1 MEIAAAAGLE
11 LVAPDQRD
19 VLHANSFGVGN
30 SSSPPRIARL
40 RNSSSDSAGP
50 PPTAAEPGCSP
61 PSAHNSHDGHHL
73 PPGGAALQ
81 QLHRTLSTR
90 DFTTLGSVPVW
101 DVAGSLNTPP
111 SYPRQR
117 RRLLSLSMF
126 RLKTCFAVCSQEMLD
141 VSALS

>member
-11 LVAPDQRD
+11 LVAPDHRD
-19 VLHANSFGVGN
+19 VLHANSFGIDN
-30 SSSPPRIARL
+30 SSSPPIARL

-50 PPTAAEPGCSP
+50 PPAAAEPGRSP

-111 SYPRQR
+111 SYPRLR

>member
-1 MEIAAAAGLE
+1 MPRE
-11 LVAPDQRD
+11 VAVVVSDD
-19 VLHANSFGVGN
+19 TEVLWYC
-30 SSSPPRIARL
+30 
-40 RNSSSDSAGP
+40 
-50 PPTAAEPGCSP
+50 E
-61 PSAHNSHDGHHL
+61 
-73 PPGGAALQ
+73 

-90 DFTTLGSVPVW
+90 DLTTLGSVPVW

-117 RRLLSLSMF
+117 RRLLSLSTF